1 MDLTDSIQKHFRVLE
16 TQKKALK
23 KLGIY
28 TIEDLLY
35 HFPTKYGDTQEI
47 KMINQL
53 SKDDSVVIYGRITGL
68 KTLKAYIKKI
78 PMSEGKITDETGA
91 IKAVWFNQAYIAKM
105 IKENSLVRVEGKVS
119 ERKGEKYF
127 SNPKIEMVNTVPIG
141 VGQSIFGQE
150 KDNHS
155 LYPVYPESRG
165 VSSNWIYQNILK
177 IFKSGVLEK
186 TKDPIPKEILEK
198 YHLPSLKT
206 ALIWMH
212 TPQSK
217 EDSLSAKKRFAFEE
231 IFFIQTQ
238 KQKDRSLWQNK
249 NSFQIN
255 TSKKEFKDKIKNFI
269 NDFSFKL
276 TDAQKKVIDDIL
288 SDFSKNYPMA
298 RLLEGDVGSGKTA
311 VGATAS
317 YAISISNTK
326 ESVNQNLQTAYM
338 APTEILAT
346 QLFES
351 FINFFQGKSVQEKIQ
366 IGLLTGSG
374 ARKFPAKTKDRD
386 GLDTWTKI
394 SKNQL
399 KKWVEDGSIKV
410 LIGTHAIIQKTV
422 IFKNL
427 GLVIID
433 EQHRF
438 GTSQRQMLANKGS
451 QTPHLLSMTATPIPR
466 TLSLTMFGDLDLSIL
481 DQMPKGRL
489 PVITEIVSPD
499 GRKNVYEKIRSEINL
514 GRQLYVICPRID
526 EPDENLENS
535 LLAKSVTE
543 EAKRL
548 KSEIFKEFNIAI
560 LHGSMTPTEKEKVM
574 KDFLDKKFEILVAT
588 SVVEVGVNIPNATM
602 IIIEGAER
610 FGLSQLHQL
619 RGRVQRG
626 TYQPHCFIFTE
637 NNSSKTQ
644 ERLRAIK
651 TAKNG
656 FELAEFDLKQRGI
669 GQLYGI
675 KQWGISD
682 LAMEGLQNIKMV
694 KAAKEESKSII
705 ENDPELKKY
714 PLIKE
719 ELEKR
724 EKKIHFE

>member
-1 MDLTDSIQKHFRVLE
+1 MDLKDPLKKHFRILE
-16 TQKKALK
+16 DQYKALQ
-23 KLGIY
+23 KLGIL

-35 HFPTKYGDTQEI
+35 HFPTRYGDTQEI
-47 KMINQL
+47 KMIDQILVGDN
-53 SKDDSVVIYGRITGL
+53 VVIYGKITGL
-68 KTLKAYIKKI
+68 KTSKAYIKKI
-78 PMSEGKITDETGA
+78 PMSEGKITDETGS

-105 IKENSLVRVEGKVS
+105 IKEDSVVRVEGKVS

-127 SNPKIEMVNTVPIG
+127 SNPKIEMVKNVP
-141 VGQSIFGQE
+141 VAMSQSIFGQE
-150 KDNHS
+150 KDEHN
-155 LYPVYPESRG
+155 LYPVYPESKG

-177 IFKSGVLEK
+177 IFKSGILENIK
-186 TKDPIPKEILEK
+186 EPIPNEILEK

-206 ALIWMH
+206 ALVWMH
-212 TPQSK
+212 TPKTQN
-217 EDSLSAKKRFAFEE
+217 DALSAKKRFAFEE
-231 IFFIQTQ
+231 IFFIQIQ
-238 KQKDRSLWQNK
+238 KQKDKTNWQTK
-249 NSFQIN
+249 NSFQIQTN
-255 TSKKEFKDKIKNFI
+255 TKYFKKKIE
-269 NDFSFKL
+269 DFMKSFPFEA

-288 SDFSKNYPMA
+288 NDFSKNYPMA

-326 ESVNQNLQTAYM
+326 ESQNQNLQTAYM

-351 FINFFQGKSVQEKIQ
+351 FINFFQNAKEKMQ

-374 ARKFPAKTKDRD
+374 ARKFPAKTKDKN
-386 GLDTWTKI
+386 GFDTWTKI
-394 SKNQL
+394 SKAQL
-399 KKWVEDGSIKV
+399 KKWTEDGSIRV

-422 IFKNL
+422 SFKNL

-438 GTSQRQMLANKGS
+438 GTSQRQMLANKGN

-466 TLSLTMFGDLDLSIL
+466 TLSLTMFGDLDLSLI

-489 PVITEIVSPD
+489 PVITEIVKPND
-499 GRKNVYEKIRSEINL
+499 RKNIYEKIRSEINT

-526 EPDENLENS
+526 EPDPNLENS

-548 KSEIFKEFNIAI
+548 KKEVFKEFKIET

-574 KDFLDKKFEILVAT
+574 KDFLDKKFNILVAT

-626 TYQPHCFIFTE
+626 IYQPYCFIFTE
-637 NNSSKTQ
+637 SSSSKTQ
-644 ERLRAIK
+644 ERLKAIK
-651 TAKNG
+651 TARNG

-682 LAMEGLQNIKMV
+682 LAMEALQNIKMV
-694 KAAKEESKSII
+694 EVARKEAIAII
-705 ENDPELKKY
+705 EKDFELKKY

-719 ELEKR
+719 GLEKR